1 MSVSNIS
8 FSNTKAISLMAMGR
22 STEAANVLSKGIK
35 ELHGSRMDADAR
47 DVGLY
52 STSASPSQV
61 LREVRLQPCKAEMA
75 MSPHNPFQFY
85 HVAFDLAPGADVGL
99 STEMF
104 QELLSAVAV
113 YNLAIIQHF
122 QALSSGSSRRL
133 RLSLS
138 LYQNVYN
145 IIRGCC
151 NAVPVQALAVAVAA
165 NMAQI
170 HAHHFELALA
180 EECNQVALELV
191 LDIDEDGYTQLANDI
206 SEQAYIRETLQ
217 ACHAPAA

>member
-8 FSNTKAISLMAMGR
+8 FLNTKAISLMAMGR

-35 ELHGSRMDADAR
+35 ELLGSRMDADAR

-61 LREVRLQPCKAEMA
+61 LREIRLQPSKAEMA

-85 HVAFDLAPGADVGL
+85 HVAFDLVPGADVGL

-104 QELLSAVAV
+104 QSLLSAVAV

-122 QALSSGSSRRL
+122 QALSRGSSHRL

-138 LYQNVYN
+138 LYQNVFN

-191 LDIDEDGYTQLANDI
+191 LDVDEDGYTQLANDI

-217 ACHAPAA
+217 ACHAPVA